1 MDGALELRILSIIEA
16 ITIQTFA
23 IEKQT
28 RALERIAE
36 SIERIEKTK
45 QKKNKKAKEFITKFI
60 IDVSF
65 IINKNA

>member
-45 QKKNKKAKEFITKFI
+45 QTKK
-60 IDVSF
+60 
-65 IINKNA
+65 